1 MGMLERWR
9 GFSLF
14 QRVLLAILAAM
25 IVGFGIAIPTV
36 AGRKGIEYRDALLRF
51 TQEGEVRRYTGRVD
65 WKRTEFT
72 VRPGG
77 TVEYRWGDEFYGPY
91 QVVEDPSAAP
101 ERWMAGLEIHQG
113 GQTLF
118 RGGLSGGS
126 WPVLYDEEG
135 GLFEFMTVSYGTSGG
150 KVYDSTGR
158 ELTQRDLHAPGLNT
172 VAALALQEP
181 ELAHRG
187 NFSLYLLA
195 TLLAGFNM
203 FLICFPGLMFRR
215 SARWYI
221 RDPEAAEPSDFYII
235 MERAEWVVFT
245 GIAAALYCLAL
256 TAID

>member
-51 TQEGEVRRYTGRVD
+51 TQEGEVRRYTGWVD

-77 TVEYRWGDEFYGPY
+77 TVEYRWGDELYGPC

-113 GQTLF
+113 G
-118 RGGLSGGS
+118 RRSSG
-126 WPVLYDEEG
+126 
-135 GLFEFMTVSYGTSGG
+135 
-150 KVYDSTGR
+150 
-158 ELTQRDLHAPGLNT
+158 
-172 VAALALQEP
+172 
-181 ELAHRG
+181 
-187 NFSLYLLA
+187 
-195 TLLAGFNM
+195 AGF
-203 FLICFPGLMFRR
+203 PAGHGLCCTMRR
-215 SARWYI
+215 AGFS
-221 RDPEAAEPSDFYII
+221 SS
-235 MERAEWVVFT
+235 
-245 GIAAALYCLAL
+245 
-256 TAID
+256 

>member
-1 MGMLERWR
+1 M
-9 GFSLF
+9 
-14 QRVLLAILAAM
+14 
-25 IVGFGIAIPTV
+25 
-36 AGRKGIEYRDALLRF
+36 
-51 TQEGEVRRYTGRVD
+51 
-65 WKRTEFT
+65 
-72 VRPGG
+72 
-77 TVEYRWGDEFYGPY
+77 EYRWGDELYGPY
-91 QVVEDPSAAP
+91 QVVEDPTAAP